1 MERVL
6 FRRKVVPTARGG
18 TTMTR
23 NLWLT
28 VVFCFGVIPALATT
42 TECVLP
48 RPVQAALGDKWS
60 GWRLLQLADLRSD
73 DQTLW
78 REHPLNGKHC
88 PGMNR
93 GKFDGL
99 RTGFLFTLVTESEEQ
114 VVMVAIPNGDSFT
127 ITVLAKPMKVPYFSV
142 VNVFPPGRYKDFYT
156 GRATQVHADS
166 AAIEAIEASITLFY
180 FEGGRWKSLQL
191 SD

>member
-1 MERVL
+1 MKIWCIL
-6 FRRKVVPTARGG
+6 
-18 TTMTR
+18 TR
-23 NLWLT
+23 NLCLT
-28 VVFCFGVIPALATT
+28 VVFCFAPIPALATP

-48 RPVQAALGDKWS
+48 RPVKVCFGDKWS

-78 REHPLNGKHC
+78 RDHPLNGKHC
-88 PGMNR
+88 PGMNQGR
-93 GKFDGL
+93 FDGSH
-99 RTGFLFTLVTESEEQ
+99 TGFLFTLIRESEEQ
-114 VVMVAIPNGDSFT
+114 VVIVATPDDDSYIF
-127 ITVLAKPMKVPYFSV
+127 TVLAKPTKVPYFSV
-142 VNVFPPGRYKDFYT
+142 VNVFPDGKYKDVYT
-156 GRATQVHADS
+156 GRATEIRADS

>member
-1 MERVL
+1 
-6 FRRKVVPTARGG
+6 
-18 TTMTR
+18 MTR

-28 VVFCFGVIPALATT
+28 VVLCFAATPALATP

-48 RPVQAALGDKWS
+48 QPVQAALGDKWS

-78 REHPLNGKHC
+78 RDHPLNGKPC
-88 PGMNR
+88 PGMNQ

-99 RTGFLFTLVTESEEQ
+99 RTGFLFTLVRESEEQ
-114 VVMVAIPNGDSFT
+114 VVIVATPSGDSFT

-142 VNVFPPGRYKDFYT
+142 VNVVPPGKYKDFYT
-156 GRATQVHADS
+156 GRATQIRADS
-166 AAIEAIEASITLFY
+166 AAIEAIEANITLFY
-180 FEGGRWKSLQL
+180 FDGGRWKSLVI